1 MKDYVQHI
9 LKKDLKD
16 LSLFERQV
24 ISEEQRFLRDG
35 FSLGPIQSYVDF
47 LNSKIKNL
55 DSLSES
61 NVHVIKNLGKVTRR
75 DLMQCQID
83 IVNNLGD
90 IKEEYT
96 YGDIY
101 RHANDNVDLKERLN
115 KALYERIKYMKNVA
129 SQTK

>member
-61 NVHVIKNLGKVTRR
+61 NVHFIKNLGKVTRR
-75 DLMQCQID
+75 DLMQCHID
-83 IVNNLGD
+83 IVNKLGD

-101 RHANDNVDLKERLN
+101 RHANDNTDLKERLN
-115 KALYERIKYMKNVA
+115 KALHERIKYMKSIN
-129 SQTK
+129 QTK

>member
-75 DLMQCQID
+75 DLMQCHID

-101 RHANDNVDLKERLN
+101 RHANDNVDLKDRLN
-115 KALYERIKYMKNVA
+115 KALYERIKYMKSIN
-129 SQTK
+129 QTK

>member
-75 DLMQCQID
+75 DLMQCHID
-83 IVNNLGD
+83 IVNKLGD
-90 IKEEYT
+90 VKEEYT

-115 KALYERIKYMKNVA
+115 NMMYIIKNNQSFIFKCF
-129 SQTK
+129 

>member
-75 DLMQCQID
+75 DLMQCHID
-83 IVNNLGD
+83 IVNKLGD

-101 RHANDNVDLKERLN
+101 RHANDNTDLKERLN
-115 KALYERIKYMKNVA
+115 KALHERIKYMKHV

>member
-75 DLMQCQID
+75 DLMQCHID

-90 IKEEYT
+90 VKEEYT

-101 RHANDNVDLKERLN
+101 RHANDNVDLKDRLN
-115 KALYERIKYMKNVA
+115 KALYERIKYMKSIN
-129 SQTK
+129 QTK

>member
-75 DLMQCQID
+75 DLMQCHID

-115 KALYERIKYMKNVA
+115 KALHERIKYMKSIN
-129 SQTK
+129 QTK

>member
-24 ISEEQRFLRDG
+24 VSEEQRFLRDG

-75 DLMQCQID
+75 DLMQCHID
-83 IVNNLGD
+83 IVNKLGN

-115 KALYERIKYMKNVA
+115 KALHERIKYMKSIN
-129 SQTK
+129 QTK

>member
-24 ISEEQRFLRDG
+24 VSEEQRFLRDG

-75 DLMQCQID
+75 DLMQCHID

-90 IKEEYT
+90 VKEEYT

-115 KALYERIKYMKNVA
+115 KALYERIKYMKSIN
-129 SQTK
+129 QTK

>member
-24 ISEEQRFLRDG
+24 VSEEQRFLRDG

-55 DSLSES
+55 
-61 NVHVIKNLGKVTRR
+61 GKVTRR
-75 DLMQCQID
+75 DLMQCHID

-115 KALYERIKYMKNVA
+115 KALYERIKYMKSIN
-129 SQTK
+129 QTK

>member
-16 LSLFERQV
+16 LSLSERQV

-75 DLMQCQID
+75 DLMQCHID

-101 RHANDNVDLKERLN
+101 RHANDNVDLKDRLN
-115 KALYERIKYMKNVA
+115 KALHERIKYMKHV

>member
-75 DLMQCQID
+75 DLMQCHID

-101 RHANDNVDLKERLN
+101 RHANNNVDLKDRLN
-115 KALYERIKYMKNVA
+115 KALYERIKYMKSIN
-129 SQTK
+129 QTK

>member
-1 MKDYVQHI
+1 MKDYVRHI

-75 DLMQCQID
+75 DLMQCHID
-83 IVNNLGD
+83 IVNKLGD

-115 KALYERIKYMKNVA
+115 KALHERIKYMKHV

>member
-75 DLMQCQID
+75 DLMQCHID
-83 IVNNLGD
+83 IVNNLGN

-115 KALYERIKYMKNVA
+115 KALHERIKYMKHV

>member
-61 NVHVIKNLGKVTRR
+61 NVQVIKNLGKVTRR

-83 IVNNLGD
+83 IANKLGN

-101 RHANDNVDLKERLN
+101 RHANDNADLKERLN
-115 KALYERIKYMKNVA
+115 KALHERIKYMKNIQ
-129 SQTK
+129 SK

>member
-75 DLMQCQID
+75 DLMQCHID

-101 RHANDNVDLKERLN
+101 RHANDNVDLKDRLN
-115 KALYERIKYMKNVA
+115 KALHERIKYMKHV

>member
-75 DLMQCQID
+75 DLMQCHID
-83 IVNNLGD
+83 IVNKLGD
-90 IKEEYT
+90 VKEEYT

-115 KALYERIKYMKNVA
+115 KALYERIKYMKSIN
-129 SQTK
+129 QTK

>member
-75 DLMQCQID
+75 DLMQCHID

-115 KALYERIKYMKNVA
+115 KALYERIKYMKSIN
-129 SQTK
+129 QTK